1 MSVIN
6 AATTEVGIHHIQK
19 QVDNCDS
26 IVSKI
31 DIIVPKL
38 YKVRQ
43 QALAQKEY
51 INDASRLIINKADS
65 FIATADA
72 TASQNAGQDKY
83 KHEKSGKYSNG
94 TADIIVFDGT
104 TAKPA
109 NGQAFVNGDYNNTK
123 EQRSAI
129 QSLYKYKHN
138 CGTSTHFTT
147 EQIGTVDDLKMGLTL
162 KDVDTILDGLSALLS
177 ANNKPTKNENMKK
190 ILLTGTAAN
199 TPTVTAED
207 DASGS
212 STSKSLIDTAAQ
224 ASNPQQYKA
233 DTTEGFVSSLN
244 NAHIDNTGG
253 TAEKND
259 FFVGFGLT

>member
-1 MSVIN
+1 MAS
-6 AATTEVGIHHIQK
+6 TEVGIDHIQK
-19 QVDNCDS
+19 QIDNCDS
-26 IVSKI
+26 IVNKI

-43 QALAQKEY
+43 QILAQKEY
-51 INDASRLIINKADS
+51 INDASRLLINKAGSFRTTKDS
-65 FIATADA
+65 DTNKYALIKSAVYSTA
-72 TASQNAGQDKY
+72 
-83 KHEKSGKYSNG
+83 

-109 NGQAFVNGDYNNTK
+109 NGQAFVTTNTK
-123 EQRSAI
+123 EQRAAI

-177 ANNKPTKNENMKK
+177 ANNKPTQNQNMKK

-199 TPTVTAED
+199 TPTITTED
-207 DASGS
+207 GVAA
-212 STSKSLIDTAAQ
+212 SLIDQ
-224 ASNPQQYKA
+224 SASNTSPQQYEESA
-233 DTTEGFVSSLN
+233 TEGLISSLK
-244 NAHIDNTGG
+244 NAHIDISGG
-253 TAEKND
+253 DATKHD